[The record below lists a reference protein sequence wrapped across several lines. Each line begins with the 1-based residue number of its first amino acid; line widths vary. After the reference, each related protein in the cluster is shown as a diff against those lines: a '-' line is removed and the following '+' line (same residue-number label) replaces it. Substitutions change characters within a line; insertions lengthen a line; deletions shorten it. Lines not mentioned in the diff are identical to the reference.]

1 VQFLNFCSVIDG
13 GQCCDAK
20 KNEIS
25 KNNIKMTLIT
35 LITLLYLCRIK
46 YIYDDVMIS
55 MGYIKEEKKNKIYYK
70 RKITV
75 ITVIASS

>member
-1 VQFLNFCSVIDG
+1 
-13 GQCCDAK
+13 
-20 KNEIS
+20 
-25 KNNIKMTLIT
+25 
-35 LITLLYLCRIK
+35 
-46 YIYDDVMIS
+46 MIS